1 MKGSGTR
8 RKPAAQA
15 PPGKTLE
22 GGFGKLVASQAPAVL
37 RKPSRPS
44 AAQVTK

>member
-1 MKGSGTR
+1 MEGSGTR

-15 PPGKTLE
+15 PPRKAK
-22 GGFGKLVASQAPAVL
+22 GGFGKLVASQAPGVR
-37 RKPSRPS
+37 RKTSRPS